1 MPTTSIK
8 NIRAIIAAAMI
19 SAVTAGTAYAQLDNK
34 PYSFKNSPGGG
45 VGMSVGGRQA
55 IINEKL
61 FDSTPHNLQRGP
73 DGSLVDVTEGPGKSA
88 IIFRNGTT
96 SVIPGFSGTS
106 FRGQNALMQVGVF
119 NPYFASDFN
128 STSLPGI
135 AYSQFYTTSAI
146 NSWTGS
152 VSSQALLFSP
162 NGGSPVDKW
171 TIFVHSM
178 DRF

>member
-1 MPTTSIK
+1 MSTTSIK
-8 NIRAIIAAAMI
+8 NIRAVIAAAMV
-19 SAVTAGTAYAQLDNK
+19 SAAMAGTAYAQLDNK
-34 PYSFKNSPGGG
+34 PFSFKNSPGGG

-73 DGSLVDVTEGPGKSA
+73 DGSLVTVTEGPGKSA
-88 IIFRNGTT
+88 IIFRDGTT
-96 SVIPGFSGTS
+96 SVIPGFRGTS

-128 STSLPGI
+128 STTLPGV
-135 AYSQFYTTSAI
+135 AYSHFYTTSTI
-146 NSWTGS
+146 NSWTSG
-152 VSSQALLFSP
+152 VSPQALAFSP
-162 NGGSPVDKW
+162 YNGNPVDRW